1 MNRKPAFDAEDSATD
16 AAARAGWLYY
26 VGRLTQDQIAAEL
39 GVSRQ
44 RAQRLVSKA
53 MSEGLIHVRLEHRIA
68 RCLALEAALKQRH
81 GLRMVRVA
89 PSPGPGADPT
99 HGLAPVAAEVMER
112 FLRQPDPLIIALGT
126 GRALRATVEE
136 LPKMTCEQHKLV
148 SLVGN
153 IAPDGT
159 ASNYDVIMRMAD
171 TVRAPHYP
179 MPLPVIIDD
188 EEIRRMFYSLP
199 QLKIVAR
206 LADQADVT
214 FVGVGHMSESAPI
227 YVDGF
232 ISDRDLREQR
242 ALGAVGEIVTSCF
255 DAEGRYIE
263 EGLARRVGGLRAG
276 GKPCGEVI
284 GIAAGPDKVVPL
296 RAALKGGLLNGLVTG
311 EDTAEALLESP
322 E

>member
-1 MNRKPAFDAEDSATD
+1 MTRKSALDTEDSATD

-26 VGRLTQDQIAAEL
+26 VGGLTQDQIAAEL

-68 RCLALEAALKQRH
+68 ACLALEAGLKRRY
-81 GLRMVRVA
+81 GLRLVRVA
-89 PSPGPGADPT
+89 PAQGPGTDPT
-99 HGLAPVAAEVMER
+99 HALAPVAAEVMER

-126 GRALRATVEE
+126 GRALRAMAEE
-136 LPKMTCEQHKLV
+136 LPKMTCEQHKLI

-159 ASNYDVIMRMAD
+159 ASNYDVLMRVAD

-188 EEIRRMFYSLP
+188 EEIRRMFYALP

-214 FVGVGHMSESAPI
+214 FVGVGHMTESAPLYI
-227 YVDGF
+227 DGF
-232 ISDRDLREQR
+232 ISARDLHEQR
-242 ALGAVGEIVTSCF
+242 AMGAVGEVATWCYDS
-255 DAEGRYIE
+255 EGRYLE
-263 EGLARRVGGLRAG
+263 DGLARRVGGLRAG
-276 GKPCGEVI
+276 GKPGGEVI
-284 GIAAGPDKVVPL
+284 GIASGPEKVIPL

-311 EDTAEALLESP
+311 EETAEALLADP